1 MKIDKKNK
9 FRVTFYGGTESVTGA
24 NFLIEDGDS
33 GIKILVDCGFFQGS
47 KIGDDENRKSFPY
60 NPSEIDF
67 LFITHAHI
75 DHIGRIPKLVRDGF
89 KGKIYST
96 TPTKQISEIMLS
108 DSLGILTKEAKHDHK
123 PVIYD
128 EKNVVDSMKL
138 WEEAPYYKPIELGD
152 GISAVLKD
160 AGHILGS
167 AMISF
172 ERDGRKILFTGDLG
186 NSPAPLLRDTDVIDD
201 ANYIVMESVYGDRN
215 HEDITERKQIFEDV
229 IEDTI
234 KKGGALMI
242 PAFSLERTQDI
253 LFEMNDLVENGRIP
267 SVPVFLDSPLAIKV
281 TNIYKKN
288 EEYFNTDASSVI
300 KSGDDI
306 FKFPNLK
313 FTLKTEE
320 SKEIKNVQ
328 NPKIIIAGSG
338 MSNGGRIVHH
348 EKQYLP
354 DPKSTLLIVGYQAP
368 GTLGRIIEDGVKTV
382 KILGDMIPVRASIR
396 KISGYSAHKDS
407 DSLLDFVQ
415 KDSSIVEK
423 VFVVMG
429 ELKSS
434 TFLVQKIRDYLGVD
448 AVSPRKGEVAVL
460 DF

>member
-1 MKIDKKNK
+1 MKIDEQNK
-9 FRVTFYGGTESVTGA
+9 FRVTFHGVTESVTGA
-24 NFLIEDGDS
+24 NFLVEDGDN
-33 GIKILVDCGFFQGS
+33 GIKILVDCGFFQGHR
-47 KIGDDENRKSFPY
+47 IGDSENRKPFPY

-96 TPTKQISEIMLS
+96 TPTKQISELMLS
-108 DSLGILTKEAKHDHK
+108 DSLGILTKEAKHDK
-123 PVIYD
+123 KSVIYD
-128 EKNVVDSMKL
+128 KKDVSDAISM
-138 WEEAPYYKPIELGD
+138 WEEINYYDSLELGD
-152 GISAVLKD
+152 GISVVLKD

-172 ERDGRKILFTGDLG
+172 ERGDRKVLFTGDLG
-186 NSPAPLLRDTDVIDD
+186 NSPTPLIRDTDIIKD
-201 ANYIVMESVYGDRN
+201 ANYIIMESVYGDRN
-215 HEDITERKQIFEDV
+215 HEKRSERKQILEDV

-242 PAFSLERTQDI
+242 PVFSLERTQDL
-253 LFEMNDLVENGRIP
+253 LFEMNDLIENGRIP

-281 TNIYKKN
+281 TEIYKKN
-288 EEYFNTDASSVI
+288 EKYFNTKATDVI

-306 FKFPNLK
+306 FNFPNLK

-320 SKEIKNVQ
+320 SKEIKNIP
-328 NPKIIIAGSG
+328 NPKIIMAGSG

-354 DPKSTLLIVGYQAP
+354 DPKSTLLVVGYQAP
-368 GTLGRIIEDGVKTV
+368 GTLGRIIEDGAKMI
-382 KILGDMIPVRASIR
+382 KIFGDNIPVRASLR

-407 DSLLDFVQ
+407 DALLDFVES
-415 KDSSIVEK
+415 DADFVEK

-434 TFLVQKIRDYLGVD
+434 TFLVQKLRDNLGID
-448 AVSPRKGEVAVL
+448 AVSPRKGEVAFL
-460 DF
+460 NF